1 MPYNPLMLNN
11 KNINIPK
18 EKPKPPIKSLR
29 ERLLC
34 WVRLLVASL
43 LAGGKLYI
51 LNFHD
56 SWLLIISGLCSLI
69 FLALM
74 VVDPALSTLNGH
86 YEPEPAECRVV
97 SSRHVIGNSNT
108 NCLRLSS
115 LPPLY
120 KYWMMQGWVSVHG
133 APAGRD
139 VQGSPG
145 NVTRS
150 MSSSGRHPPSPP
162 PPRCPPPPPWSWGRR
177 HLRSVWRDAA
187 TLQQ

>member
-51 LNFHD
+51 LNSHH
-56 SWLLIISGLCSLI
+56 SWLLLIPGLCSLI

-108 NCLRLSS
+108 NCLQSTRHQT
-115 LPPLY
+115 PFY
-120 KYWMMQGWVSVHG
+120 KMMQGWVSVHG
-133 APAGRD
+133 APVGRD
-139 VQGSPG
+139 AQVSPG
-145 NVTRS
+145 SVTRS

-162 PPRCPPPPPWSWGRR
+162 PPPWSRGRR
-177 HLRSVWRDAA
+177 RSRLVWRDVA